1 MYLRYLYPIYVYL
14 GRSKEIILYIFT
26 LLFNGKKDDMENR
39 INSIWLK
46 ELFSK
51 SGDVVIRPIKINQ
64 NNLTV
69 HLFCVDGL
77 INQALFDDAVFRS
90 LKFDPYLVH
99 CNTERQMM
107 DYLQEGGAYHV
118 FTKEETDYQLL
129 IKYVLSGMVALIFNS
144 EEKAI
149 VYDIRMFEKR
159 SIQEPSEENVM
170 KGSKES
176 FIEVM
181 RMNTALIRRRIRS
194 EHLVVETLTVGK
206 ISKTDIALIYISN
219 IADISTVNKIRDI
232 INGIDIDNISTPAFI
247 EEFLVENKH
256 SIFPQIMY
264 TQRPDRV
271 SANLSDGRVALVVD
285 GIPFAYLLPCQLP
298 MLMQSPDDYAN
309 HFLVGSSLR
318 IIRYLSMIMT
328 IFLPAFYIAATTYQ
342 SQMLPVQLALSTQAA
357 KQNVPFSSAAEV
369 LGLLISFEILIEAG
383 LRLPKAVG
391 TAMSILGGLVVGQ
404 SAVAANLISPAVV
417 VIVALAGISGFIM
430 PNQDLSSG
438 IRLTRFALAILA
450 AVGGFLGLTIGLI
463 VLITHLCSLN
473 NYGTAYIS
481 PFVDVEESNVKDT
494 LFRFPIKYFKKRPDD
509 IAPNNKTKQGD
520 GKDRAK

>member
-1 MYLRYLYPIYVYL
+1 MM
-14 GRSKEIILYIFT
+14 K
-26 LLFNGKKDDMENR
+26 R
-39 INSIWLK
+39 INSTWLI
-46 ELFSK
+46 ELFKK
-51 SGDVVIRPIKINQ
+51 SSDVVIRPIKINQ
-64 NNLTV
+64 NNISV

-77 INQALFDDAVFRS
+77 INQALFDDAVFKS
-90 LKFDPYLVH
+90 LKFDPYLSQ
-99 CNTERQMM
+99 CKTEREMM
-107 DYLQEGGAYHV
+107 DYLLEGGAYHV
-118 FTKEETDYQLL
+118 FTKEETDYQFLL
-129 IKYVLSGMVALIFNS
+129 KYVLSGMVALIFDA

-149 VYDIRMFEKR
+149 VYDIRKFEKR

-181 RMNTALIRRRIRS
+181 RLNTALIRRRIRS
-194 EHLVVETLTVGK
+194 EYLVVETLSAGR
-206 ISKTDIALIYISN
+206 ISKTDMSLIYISN
-219 IADISTVNKIRDI
+219 VAKQTTVNKIRNL
-232 INGIDIDNISTPAFI
+232 INNIDIDNISSPAFI
-247 EEFLVENKH
+247 EEFLIENKH

-271 SANLSDGRVALVVD
+271 AANLSDGRVALVVD

-309 HFLVGSSLR
+309 HFLIGSSLR
-318 IIRYLSMIMT
+318 VIRYLSMIVT
-328 IFLPAFYIAATTYQ
+328 LFLPAFYIAATTYQ

-357 KQNVPFSSAAEV
+357 KQNVPFSSASEV

-404 SAVAANLISPAVV
+404 SAVTANLISPAVV
-417 VIVALAGISGFIM
+417 VIVSLAGISGFIM

-438 IRLTRFALAILA
+438 IRLTRFLLAVLA
-450 AVGGFLGLTIGLI
+450 AVAGFFGLAIGLI
-463 VLITHLCSLN
+463 IIISHLCSLD

-481 PFVDVEESNVKDT
+481 PFVDVEERNIKDT
-494 LFRFPIKYFKKRPDD
+494 LFRFPIEYFKKRPKD
-509 IAPNNKTKQGD
+509 IAPVNRVKQSD
-520 GKDRAK
+520 GKDGIK

>member
-1 MYLRYLYPIYVYL
+1 
-14 GRSKEIILYIFT
+14 
-26 LLFNGKKDDMENR
+26 MENR
-39 INSIWLK
+39 INSSWITS
-46 ELFSK
+46 LFEK
-51 SGDVVIRPIKINQ
+51 SQDVVVRPIKINQ
-64 NNLTV
+64 NNITV
-69 HLFCVDGL
+69 YLFCVDGL
-77 INQALFDDAVFRS
+77 INQALFDEAVFRS
-90 LKFDPYLVH
+90 LKFDPYLSHRV
-99 CNTERQMM
+99 TERAMM
-107 DYLQEGGAYHV
+107 DYLLEGGAYHV
-118 FTKEETDYQLL
+118 FTSEEADYQKLL
-129 IKYVLSGMVALIFNS
+129 KSVLSGMVALIFDS

-194 EHLVVETLTVGK
+194 EHLVVESLTAGRV
-206 ISKTDIALIYISN
+206 SKTDMSLVYISN
-219 IADISTVNKIRDI
+219 IADMNTVNKIREK
-232 INGIDIDNISTPAFI
+232 INSIEIDNVSTPAFI
-247 EEFLVENKH
+247 EEFLIENKH

-285 GIPFAYLLPCQLP
+285 GIPFVYILPCQLP

-309 HFLVGSSLR
+309 HFFIGSSLR
-318 IIRYLSMIMT
+318 IIRYLSMIVT
-328 IFLPAFYIAATTYQ
+328 LFLPAFYIAATTYQ

-357 KQNVPFSSAAEV
+357 KQNVPFSSASEV

-404 SAVAANLISPAVV
+404 SAVAANLVSPAVV
-417 VIVALAGISGFIM
+417 VIVSLAGISGFIM

-438 IRLTRFALAILA
+438 IRLTRFLLAVLAALAGFFGLA
-450 AVGGFLGLTIGLI
+450 IGLI
-463 VLITHLCSLN
+463 LIITHLCSLN
-473 NYGTAYIS
+473 NYNTAYIW
-481 PFVDVEESNVKDT
+481 PFVDVEERNIKDT
-494 LFRFPIKYFKKRPDD
+494 LFRFPIRYFKKRPDEV
-509 IAPNNKTKQGD
+509 AAQNKIKQGTKKD
-520 GKDRAK
+520 GQEG

>member
-1 MYLRYLYPIYVYL
+1 
-14 GRSKEIILYIFT
+14 
-26 LLFNGKKDDMENR
+26 MENR
-39 INSIWLK
+39 INSTWLK

-51 SGDVVIRPIKINQ
+51 SGDVLVRPIKINQ
-64 NNLTV
+64 NNISV

-77 INQALFDDAVFRS
+77 INQALFDEAVFRS
-90 LKFDPYLVH
+90 LKFDPYLAH
-99 CNTERQMM
+99 CSTERQMM

-118 FTKEETDYQLL
+118 FTIEEDDYELL
-129 IKYVLSGMVALIFNS
+129 IKYVLSGMVALIFDA

-159 SIQEPSEENVM
+159 SIQEPTEENVM

-194 EHLVVETLTVGK
+194 EYLVVETHSVGRL
-206 ISKTDIALIYISN
+206 SKTDIALIYISN
-219 IADISTVNKIRDI
+219 IADASIVNKIRET
-232 INGIDIDNISTPAFI
+232 INKIDIDNLSTPAFI
-247 EEFLVENKH
+247 EEFLIENKH

-271 SANLSDGRVALVVD
+271 AANLSDGRIALVVD
-285 GIPFAYLLPCQLP
+285 GIPFAYILPCQLP

-309 HFLVGSSLR
+309 HFLIGSSLR
-318 IIRYLSMIMT
+318 IIRYLFMIVT
-328 IFLPAFYIAATTYQ
+328 LFLPAFYIAATTFQ

-357 KQNVPFSSAAEV
+357 KQNVPFSSAFEV
-369 LGLLISFEILIEAG
+369 LGLLIAFEILIEAG

-404 SAVAANLISPAVV
+404 SAVSANLISPAVV

-438 IRLTRFALAILA
+438 VRLMRFFLAILA
-450 AVGGFLGLTIGLI
+450 SLAGFFGLVIGII

-473 NYGTAYIS
+473 NYGTAYLS
-481 PFVDVEESNVKDT
+481 PFVDVEERNIKDT
-494 LFRFPIKYFKKRPDD
+494 LFRFPIKYFKTRPED
-509 IAPNNKTKQGD
+509 IVHLNRTKQGN
-520 GKDRAK
+520 GNEKQG

>member
-1 MYLRYLYPIYVYL
+1 MGLFEYL
-14 GRSKEIILYIFT
+14 EIERRL
-26 LLFNGKKDDMENR
+26 DMENR
-39 INSIWLK
+39 IKSAWLT

-64 NNLTV
+64 NNITV
-69 HLFCVDGL
+69 HLLFVDGL
-77 INQALFDDAVFRS
+77 INQALFDEAVFRS
-90 LKFDPYLVH
+90 LKFDPYLAH
-99 CNTERQMM
+99 CRTERSMM
-107 DYLQEGGAYHV
+107 DYLLEGGAYHV
-118 FTKEETDYQLL
+118 NTIEETDYQLL
-129 IKYVLSGMVALIFNS
+129 LKYVLSGMVALIFDS

-159 SIQEPSEENVM
+159 SIQEPTEENVM

-194 EHLVVETLTVGK
+194 EHLVVETLTAGR
-206 ISKTDIALIYISN
+206 ISKTDMALLYISN
-219 IADISTVNKIRDI
+219 IADPVTVNKIREI
-232 INGIDIDNISTPAFI
+232 INGLDIDNISTPAFI
-247 EEFLVENKH
+247 EEFLVENRH

-271 SANLSDGRVALVVD
+271 AANLSDGRVALVVD

-309 HFLVGSSLR
+309 HFFIGSSLR
-318 IIRYLSMIMT
+318 IIRYLSMIVT
-328 IFLPAFYIAATTYQ
+328 LFLPAFYIAATTYQ

-357 KQNVPFSSAAEV
+357 KQNVPFSSASEV
-369 LGLLISFEILIEAG
+369 LGLLIAFEVLIEAG

-404 SAVAANLISPAVV
+404 SAVAANLVSPAVV
-417 VIVALAGISGFIM
+417 VIVSLAGISGFIM

-438 IRLTRFALAILA
+438 IRLCRFMLAVLA
-450 AVGGFLGLTIGLI
+450 AVAGFFGLAIGLI
-463 VLITHLCSLN
+463 IIITHLCSLN
-473 NYGTAYIS
+473 NYGIAYIS
-481 PFVDVEESNVKDT
+481 PFVDMEDRNIKDT
-494 LFRFPIKYFKKRPDD
+494 LFRFPVKYFTKRPQG
-509 IAPNNKTKQGD
+509 IAKGNIVKQSD
-520 GKDRAK
+520 GKDGAK

>member
-1 MYLRYLYPIYVYL
+1 
-14 GRSKEIILYIFT
+14 
-26 LLFNGKKDDMENR
+26 MENR
-39 INSIWLK
+39 INSTWLK

-51 SGDVVIRPIKINQ
+51 SGDVLVRPIKINQ
-64 NNLTV
+64 NNISV

-77 INQALFDDAVFRS
+77 INQALFDEAVFRS
-90 LKFDPYLVH
+90 LKFDPYLAH
-99 CNTERQMM
+99 CSTERQMM

-118 FTKEETDYQLL
+118 FTIEEDDYELL
-129 IKYVLSGMVALIFNS
+129 IKYVLSGMVALIFDA

-159 SIQEPSEENVM
+159 SIQEPTEENVM

-194 EHLVVETLTVGK
+194 EYLVVETHSVGRL
-206 ISKTDIALIYISN
+206 SKTDIALIYISN
-219 IADISTVNKIRDI
+219 IADASIVNKIREI
-232 INGIDIDNISTPAFI
+232 INKIDIDNLSTPAFI
-247 EEFLVENKH
+247 EEFLIENKH

-271 SANLSDGRVALVVD
+271 AANLSDGRIALVVD
-285 GIPFAYLLPCQLP
+285 GIPFAYILPCQLP

-309 HFLVGSSLR
+309 HFLIGSSLR
-318 IIRYLSMIMT
+318 IIRYLSMIVT
-328 IFLPAFYIAATTYQ
+328 LFLPAFYIAATTFQ

-357 KQNVPFSSAAEV
+357 KQNVPFSSAFEV
-369 LGLLISFEILIEAG
+369 LGLLIAFEILIEAG

-404 SAVAANLISPAVV
+404 SAVSANLISPAVV

-438 IRLTRFALAILA
+438 VRLMRFFLAILA
-450 AVGGFLGLTIGLI
+450 SLAGFFGLVIGII

-473 NYGTAYIS
+473 NYGTAYLS
-481 PFVDVEESNVKDT
+481 PFVDVEERNIKDT
-494 LFRFPIKYFKKRPDD
+494 LFRFPIKYFKTRPED
-509 IAPNNKTKQGD
+509 IVHLNRTKQGN
-520 GKDRAK
+520 GNEKQG